1 MANCYANENFPLPE
15 PEHEGP
21 QMAVL
26 PIRTYPDG
34 VLRRKAQPVERIDD
48 ALQQLIDDMIETM
61 YAAPGIGLA
70 APQVGVS
77 LRVFVVDITS
87 GQDPNGVITA
97 INPELSRLAGRA
109 QADEGCLSLPGIY
122 GPTPRAAEV
131 LLRCTNR
138 AGDAVE
144 IPAQDLLARAFQHET
159 DHLDGRFFFNR
170 MGPVGRD
177 IVLRKFKRAQR
188 QSQGKGQ

>member
-1 MANCYANENFPLPE
+1 
-15 PEHEGP
+15 
-21 QMAVL
+21 MAVL

-87 GQDPNGVITA
+87 GQDPNALITA
-97 INPELSRLAGRA
+97 INPEISRLEGRV

-138 AGDAVE
+138 AGEAAE
-144 IPAQDLLARAFQHET
+144 IPAADLLARAFQHET
-159 DHLDGRFFFNR
+159 DHLEGRFFFNR

-177 IVLRKFKRAQR
+177 IVLRKFRRAQR
-188 QSQGKGQ
+188 QSQGKSQ